1 MGRDPQR
8 LIASA
13 LGSLGSFLR
22 RGRPS
27 RNHQWR
33 DLAPCYLS
41 VQDRNLRI
49 IEANAM
55 FRRDFGD
62 CIGEHCYRAYKDRT
76 SPCPECPVLK
86 TFEDGENHTGEEVV
100 ITRDGARAQVLVTS
114 TPFSIGLRG
123 RPVSVL
129 EMSTNITQVKALQ
142 QELDRSKSYF
152 KQLFDIVPCYI
163 TLQDRDFRILE
174 SNKLFR
180 DDFGDRTG
188 ERCYHAY
195 KQRDDLCPGCPV
207 QATFADGEV
216 HSSEE
221 EVITASGGRGS
232 MIVYSMPVRGEN
244 GEIVSVMEVSTNITE
259 VKRLQHEL
267 AMMGLAV
274 AGMAHRVKNIVMGLE
289 GGIFVVNTGMEEDDK
304 GQISEG
310 WEMVQRNVGKISRL
324 VKDLLYCSRE
334 REPVYRAG
342 VAPDSV
348 LREVHEL
355 YCSRTERE
363 GIALRLELEG
373 PIEPGRY
380 DPEGIHNLVANLV
393 ANAIDACRFDP
404 DQGKE
409 HVITIRCFANGGGI
423 TIQVRDNGPGIPE
436 EQAERVFK
444 GFFSTKGT
452 EGTGLGLLVVRKV
465 ATEHGGTVTLDTAV
479 GKGTTFTITLLPC
492 AGGGTAV
499 AAGRDP
505 PAKGDP

>member
-1 MGRDPQR
+1 
-8 LIASA
+8 
-13 LGSLGSFLR
+13 
-22 RGRPS
+22 
-27 RNHQWR
+27 
-33 DLAPCYLS
+33 
-41 VQDRNLRI
+41 
-49 IEANAM
+49 
-55 FRRDFGD
+55 
-62 CIGEHCYRAYKDRT
+62 
-76 SPCPECPVLK
+76 
-86 TFEDGENHTGEEVV
+86 
-100 ITRDGARAQVLVTS
+100 
-114 TPFSIGLRG
+114 
-123 RPVSVL
+123 
-129 EMSTNITQVKALQ
+129 
-142 QELDRSKSYF
+142 
-152 KQLFDIVPCYI
+152 
-163 TLQDRDFRILE
+163 
-174 SNKLFR
+174 
-180 DDFGDRTG
+180 
-188 ERCYHAY
+188 
-195 KQRDDLCPGCPV
+195 
-207 QATFADGEV
+207 
-216 HSSEE
+216 
-221 EVITASGGRGS
+221 
-232 MIVYSMPVRGEN
+232 
-244 GEIVSVMEVSTNITE
+244 
-259 VKRLQHEL
+259 
-267 AMMGLAV
+267 
-274 AGMAHRVKNIVMGLE
+274 VMGLE

-334 REPVYRAG
+334 REPCYRDG

-355 YCSRTERE
+355 YRSRTERD

-404 DQGKE
+404 DDGKE
-409 HVITIRCFANGGGI
+409 HVITIRGFASGGGI

-479 GKGTTFTITLLPC
+479 GEGTTFTVTLLPC

-499 AAGRDP
+499 AAGREP